1 MSHFPSDWHPSWIT
15 YEWWGDIGTG
25 LLSFLAAAVI
35 GGITVTIAIRSHM
48 LAGRSVRE
56 AKDRADRDTA
66 ERYRDQLVRVVE
78 PAVGE
83 LVAYGNLIDA
93 AKMINTDEERQ
104 VRAGVLSRLILV
116 DAVAQGED
124 RALTSAIIESFS
136 QGSRVLRYGWIVRV
150 QIAGRLAGA
159 LAAVVGK
166 QHSHDELLADIEGAV
181 ANEEKKAVAV
191 VQAQKDEQA
200 EAAQ

>member
-1 MSHFPSDWHPSWIT
+1 MTQFPTDWHPSWIT

-35 GGITVTIAIRSHM
+35 GGITVTIAIRSHI

-56 AKDRADRDTA
+56 AKDRAERDTA
-66 ERYRDQLVRVVE
+66 DRYRDQLVRVVE
-78 PAVGE
+78 PAVGD

-93 AKMINTDEERQ
+93 AKMVNTDEERQ

-136 QGSRVLRYGWIVRV
+136 QGSRVLRHGWIVRV

-159 LAAVVGK
+159 LAGVVGK
-166 QHSHDELLADIEGAV
+166 QNSHDELLADIKGAV
-181 ANEEKKAVAV
+181 ANEEKKADAA
-191 VQAQKDEQA
+191 VQAQKNAEA